1 MGLKIQQSV
10 VFFSPSIANGE
21 KLQALI
27 EGITPEGL
35 ALSVPWGDME
45 IKEGLEL
52 TISFWDEHATYEF
65 VSKVVRT
72 KLVSETTL
80 LISKPSSLIKIINR
94 SYKRVQVNIKA
105 EVGPFDELKKE
116 PALLIDI
123 SAGGAFLQGQS
134 VFNGND
140 LVKLTF
146 QLPDGERF
154 ENIVAKVAW
163 KKDTGGGLANY
174 GLQFE
179 NLSTI
184 RRQKLLQFTEPTRT
198 S

>member
-1 MGLKIQQSV
+1 MGLKLQQSV
-10 VFFSPSIANGE
+10 VFFSPSIAAGE
-21 KLQALI
+21 KFQALI
-27 EGITPEGL
+27 EGMTPEGL
-35 ALSVPWGDME
+35 ALSVPWGDLE
-45 IKEGLEL
+45 IKEGWDI

-65 VSKVVRT
+65 VSKVLRT
-72 KLVSETTL
+72 KQVSETTL
-80 LISKPSSLIKIINR
+80 LVSKPNSLVKIINR
-94 SYKRVQVNIKA
+94 SYNRVQVNIKS
-105 EVGPFDELKKE
+105 EVGLCEELKKE
-116 PALLIDI
+116 PALLVDI

-134 VFNGND
+134 RFNAND

-154 ENIVAKVAW
+154 EDIVAKVAW
-163 KKDTGGGLANY
+163 KKEVGGGLANY

-184 RRQKLLQFTEPTRT
+184 RKQKLLHFTEPNRT